1 MSPKTGPPDPFLED
15 DYEVPKRA
23 GKFMKFA
30 IGENRFRILDK
41 PLLGYSGWKT
51 GDDKKICVRKPTDD
65 FAPGELDP
73 KEQSKHFW
81 ALPVWN
87 YALGIVQ
94 VLEITQSTVQD
105 AITNLNRNK
114 KWGRPTEYD
123 IVVTAVGEKLKR
135 EYSIIPDPKEPLAA
149 DAVEAWTALQG
160 TFDIQRLWTGGDPFG
175 ENGDTAEP
183 DTDDDIPF

>member
-1 MSPKTGPPDPFLED
+1 MTPRSADPFLDD
-15 DYEVPKRA
+15 DYNPPKRP

-41 PLLGYSGWKT
+41 PMLGYSGWKT
-51 GDDKKICVRKPTDD
+51 GEDKKVCVRKPTDD
-65 FAPGELDP
+65 FGKGELDP
-73 KEQSKHFW
+73 KEQPKHFW

-87 YALGIVQ
+87 YEAGIVQ
-94 VLEITQSTVQD
+94 VLEITQTTIQE
-105 AITNLNRNK
+105 AITALNRNK

-149 DAVEAWTALQG
+149 EAAEAWAALQG
-160 TFDIQRLWTGGDPFG
+160 TFDITRLWTNGDPFG
-175 ENGDTAEP
+175 ENGETVEP